1 MVQNNSLIGLDTRIS
16 LNTRSRVGKLVRVE
30 REKKRIEL
38 KIFSRD
44 IHFPRELDKTSQH
57 NDILLPIGAA
67 KQKKNAKELKKKK
80 ILKHWIYV
88 HWIPPNK
95 KKYFILAR
103 PLIFIYEIT
112 DDTNCTKGI
121 I

>member
-103 PLIFIYEIT
+103 PVIIYEIV
-112 DDTNCTKGI
+112 DGTNCTKGI